1 MYPFVILGVIALV
14 VFILLQTINR
24 NDMMNAG
31 VSLFIALILTY
42 FVIYLRISDKRRER
56 REERRDERDDKRKN
70 REENVDFLF
79 WFNPNY

>member
-24 NDMMNAG
+24 NDMLNAG

-42 FVIYLRISDKRRER
+42 FIIYLRISDKRRER
-56 REERRDERDDKRKN
+56 REERREDKDDKRKK
-70 REENVDFLF
+70 RDEYRDFLF

>member
-56 REERRDERDDKRKN
+56 REERREDKDDKR
-70 REENVDFLF
+70 RGRDENVDFLF

>member
-24 NDMMNAG
+24 DDMMNAG

-56 REERRDERDDKRKN
+56 RDERREDKEDKYRRRD
-70 REENVDFLF
+70 ENVDFLF